1 MSIAIPLHLLSALL
15 WVGGMWFAYL
25 VLRPVAA
32 GQLEPPQRL
41 TLWAGVFDRFFP
53 IVWIAIGL
61 LLGTG
66 YWMIFFIYGGMGS
79 TPVFVHLMQGIGI
92 VMMLI
97 FIHVFFAPYKKLKL
111 AVATQDWPAGAN
123 SLNQIRQLVGINS
136 LLGFITVILAS
147 AGRYLA
153 W

>member
-1 MSIAIPLHLLSALL
+1 MTIAIPLHLLSALL

-53 IVWIAIGL
+53 MVWITIVV

-79 TPVFVHLMQGIGI
+79 APVFVHLMQGLGI
-92 VMMLI
+92 AMMLI
-97 FIHVFFAPYKKLKL
+97 FMHVFFAPYKKLRQ
-111 AVATQDWPAGAN
+111 AVATQDWPAGGK
-123 SLNQIRQLVGINS
+123 SLNQIRQLVGLNS
-136 LLGFITVILAS
+136 LLGLITVVVAS
-147 AGRYLA
+147 AGRYL
-153 W
+153 